1 MRLLFAS
8 EALEAQFAV
17 FLALRS
23 RRLALALCSLTLAV
37 RGCWSPP
44 LCCADAARLG
54 SAGWDLTDAA
64 AVWTRSYGC
73 PRSRA

>member
-37 RGCWSPP
+37 RGS
-44 LCCADAARLG
+44 
-54 SAGWDLTDAA
+54 
-64 AVWTRSYGC
+64 RS
-73 PRSRA
+73 PRSRCMSRQRRLGPN

>member
-8 EALEAQFAV
+8 GALEAQFAV

-37 RGCWSPP
+37 RSSRSP
-44 LCCADAARLG
+44 LSRCAVAAYLG
-54 SAGWDLTDAA
+54 GAGWDLTDAA
-64 AVWTRSYGC
+64 AIWTRSYGC
-73 PRSRA
+73 PHPRA